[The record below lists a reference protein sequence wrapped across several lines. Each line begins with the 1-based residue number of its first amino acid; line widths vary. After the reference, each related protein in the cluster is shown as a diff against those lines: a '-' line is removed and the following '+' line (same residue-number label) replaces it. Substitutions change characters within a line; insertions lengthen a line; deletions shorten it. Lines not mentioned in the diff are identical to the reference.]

1 MGAEKTSEDRW
12 YVLRDLARP
21 NAKNP
26 AYKQLQAMPEM
37 KDCVFVPLK
46 QHVFMEF
53 GKRVVRFIPYMPD
66 LVFVHKS
73 KEELDPIVRKIKLL
87 QYRYVHGGKQFEAM
101 SVRAQDFE
109 KFRDAVEHS
118 DNVEYYSYE
127 EVSPRI
133 YGKQIRIIG
142 GRLNGFEGRLM
153 GKKGSKFKRLLV
165 DLRECNLSA
174 AIQVESE
181 YIQLM
186 KWTIFVGFPN
196 NQTAKKWTDI
206 VNFTERW
213 RKAVLL
219 KMRWWEPSNG

>member
-46 QHVFMEF
+46 QRVFVEF
-53 GKRVVRFIPYMPD
+53 GKRVVRFVPYMTD

-73 KEELDPIVRKIKLL
+73 KEELDPIVRNMKLL
-87 QYRYVHGGKQFEAM
+87 QYRYVRGGKQFEAM
-101 SVRAQDFE
+101 SVRAEDFK
-109 KFRDAVEHS
+109 KFKDAIEQT

-127 EVSPRI
+127 EVSPQI

-142 GRLNGFEGRLM
+142 GRLDGFEGRLM
-153 GKKGSKFKRLLV
+153 SKRGSKFKRLLV
-165 DLRECNLSA
+165 DLEDCNLTA
-174 AIQVESE
+174 AIEVESE
-181 YIQLM
+181 YIQLV
-186 KWTIFVGFPN
+186 K
-196 NQTAKKWTDI
+196 
-206 VNFTERW
+206 
-213 RKAVLL
+213 
-219 KMRWWEPSNG
+219 S

>member
-1 MGAEKTSEDRW
+1 MLLSSILYSPKLAFFIFMGAVKTSEDRW

-46 QHVFMEF
+46 QRVFIEH
-53 GKRVVRFIPYMPD
+53 GKRVARFVPYMSD

-73 KEELDPIVRKIKLL
+73 KEELDPIVRNMKLL
-87 QYRYVHGGKQFEAM
+87 QYRYVRGGKQFEAM
-101 SVRAQDFE
+101 SVRAEDFK
-109 KFRDAVEHS
+109 KFKDAVEQT

-127 EVSPRI
+127 EVSPQI

-142 GRLNGFEGRLM
+142 GCLNGLEGRLM
-153 GKKGSKFKRLLV
+153 SKKGSKFKRLLI
-165 DLRECNLSA
+165 DLRECNLAA

-181 YIQLM
+181 FIQLM
-186 KWTIFVGFPN
+186 K
-196 NQTAKKWTDI
+196 
-206 VNFTERW
+206 
-213 RKAVLL
+213 
-219 KMRWWEPSNG
+219 

>member
-46 QHVFMEF
+46 QHVFTEF
-53 GKRVVRFIPYMPD
+53 GKRVVRYVPYMHD

-73 KEELDPIVRKIKLL
+73 REELDPIVRDIKLL
-87 QYRYVHGGKQFEAM
+87 QYRYVRGGKQFEAM
-101 SVRAQDFE
+101 SVRAEDFE
-109 KFRDAVEHS
+109 KFRGAVEQT

-127 EVSPRI
+127 EVSPQL

-153 GKKGSKFKRLLV
+153 SKKGSKSKRLLI
-165 DLRECNLSA
+165 DLQQCNLSA

-181 YIQLM
+181 FIQL
-186 KWTIFVGFPN
+186 
-196 NQTAKKWTDI
+196 
-206 VNFTERW
+206 
-213 RKAVLL
+213 L
-219 KMRWWEPSNG
+219 K

>member
-1 MGAEKTSEDRW
+1 MTTEDRW

-46 QHVFMEF
+46 QRVFVEF

-73 KEELDPIVRKIKLL
+73 REELDPIVRKMELL
-87 QYRYVHGGKQFEAM
+87 QYRYVRGGKRDEAM
-101 SVRAQDFE
+101 SVRHKDFE
-109 KFRDAVEHS
+109 VFRRAVEQT
-118 DNVEYYSYE
+118 DNVEYFSYE
-127 EVSPRI
+127 EVSPRL

-142 GRLNGFEGRLM
+142 GCLNGFEGRLM
-153 GKKGSKFKRLLV
+153 SKRGSKCKRLLI
-165 DLRECNLSA
+165 DLQECNLSA

-181 YIQLM
+181 FIQL
-186 KWTIFVGFPN
+186 
-196 NQTAKKWTDI
+196 
-206 VNFTERW
+206 
-213 RKAVLL
+213 L
-219 KMRWWEPSNG
+219 K